1 MVPIGRRRSVPGAE
15 QTAAMRPTLL
25 PRPGARARV
34 AGCALLAA
42 TAVLGACGDDA
53 DEARA
58 GTTTTETAD
67 ATTGST
73 GPAASVAAELRLVDT
88 GLELDE
94 PIALVPA
101 PDGDALLIAERGGRV
116 LAARP
121 DGDGLGLDDDVVV
134 DLREQV
140 GSTDGERGLLG
151 IAVGPDG
158 EHLYVSYTAAAD
170 GASQVDELTLTEGSG
185 GWRADP
191 ASRRNLLDVAQPFAN
206 HNGGHLEFGPDDLL
220 YVGLGDGG
228 SGGDPGG
235 RAQDPDTLLGKMLRL
250 DPSSEPP
257 VPADN
262 PFVGDD
268 ELGARDEIWT
278 TGLRNPWRF
287 SFDRA
292 TGDLW
297 IADVGQDTTEE
308 INVLRAAD
316 GGGRGANLGWDLFE
330 GDQRFDDADP
340 AGAASEGPFVEPVHT
355 YGRDQGCS
363 VTGGVVYRGA
373 AIPSLVG
380 TYVFADLCGDE
391 LWGLRSDD
399 PSGPATSIVSTPAQV
414 VGVGQDRVGELYV
427 ISLSEGVFQLSTG

>member
-1 MVPIGRRRSVPGAE
+1 MAV
-15 QTAAMRPTLL
+15 
-25 PRPGARARV
+25 V
-34 AGCALLAA
+34 AAA
-42 TAVLGACGDDA
+42 TLLGACADDSDRATTA
-53 DEARA
+53 DEPPASSEPSPSA
-58 GTTTTETAD
+58 DPSTA
-67 ATTGST
+67 
-73 GPAASVAAELRLVDT
+73 AAPVELQLVDT

-101 PDGDALLIAERGGRV
+101 PDGEVLLIAERGGRV

-121 DGDGLGLDDDVVV
+121 DGEGLALDDGVVV

-140 GSTDGERGLLG
+140 GSTESEKGLLG
-151 IAVGPDG
+151 LAVGPDG
-158 EHLYVSYTAAAD
+158 QHLYVSYTAAAD
-170 GASQVDELTLTEGSG
+170 GASQVDELALSERSG
-185 GWRADP
+185 RWRADP
-191 ASRRNLLDVAQPFAN
+191 ASRRNLLDVDQPYPN
-206 HNGGHLEFGPDDLL
+206 HNGGHVEFGPDAML

-228 SGGDPGG
+228 SGGDPEG
-235 RAQDPDTLLGKMLRL
+235 RAQDPGTLLGKMLRL
-250 DPSSEPP
+250 DPSTDPP

-268 ELGARDEIWT
+268 DLEARDEIWA

-292 TGDLW
+292 NGDLW
-297 IADVGQDTTEE
+297 IADVGQDRTEE
-308 INVLRAAD
+308 VNVLRAAD

-340 AGAASEGPFVEPVHT
+340 AGDASDGPFVEPVHT

-363 VTGGVVYRGA
+363 VTGGVVYRGE
-373 AIPSLVG
+373 AIPQLAG

-399 PSGPATSIVSTPAQV
+399 PASGATSLVAAPAQV
-414 VGVGQDRVGELYV
+414 VGVAADRAGELYV
-427 ISLSEGVFQLSTG
+427 LSLSEGIFQLSTG